1 LIHDSNRTPPLFDED
16 HRRTKLTNAMDAAN
30 VRFGSNAVY
39 LAAMHRSL
47 HTAPSR
53 IAFTHIPDI
62 SIETT
67 RGAYKERRRLAI

>member
-1 LIHDSNRTPPLFDED
+1 
-16 HRRTKLTNAMDAAN
+16 MDAAN

>member
-1 LIHDSNRTPPLFDED
+1 
-16 HRRTKLTNAMDAAN
+16 MDAAN
-30 VRFGSNAVY
+30 SRFGGNAVY

-62 SIETT
+62 SVETT
-67 RGAYKERRRLAI
+67 RETKNVVA